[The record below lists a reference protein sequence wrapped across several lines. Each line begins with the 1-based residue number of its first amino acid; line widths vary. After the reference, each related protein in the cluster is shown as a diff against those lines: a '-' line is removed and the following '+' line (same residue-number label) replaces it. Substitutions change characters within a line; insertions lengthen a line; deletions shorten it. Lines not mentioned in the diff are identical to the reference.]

1 MKFLLF
7 PGRGIG
13 VKGPRKAKSFRT
25 NGGNGVFSLRPSE
38 KLQLANAKASWKR
51 TRFRPINEYSRIQ
64 ATFNERCN
72 LLALLR
78 TRSSCGFQLI
88 GPTIFDWHRDWQRA
102 ERDAIFGGRFHP
114 PISHISKLYGSFMD
128 FARRTCPPLL
138 LLLLLQLDFSLART
152 RLYQATRSCMPPS
165 SSRALCL
172 SVHSRFTKYSRRR
185 NTISDYFKII
195 SFETLRKRGARFL
208 NFARLRFLS
217 CPPVQPDKWIPG
229 ERRVLHKAGGTVLF
243 SKTSGATTGVVAC
256 SHRPLDERKT
266 RRSGYSR

>member
-102 ERDAIFGGRFHP
+102 ERDAIFGRGFTLLF
-114 PISHISKLYGSFMD
+114 PIFPSFMEALWILLVELALPSSSSSSSSWTFLSLGLAFIKPLARVCPLPRLVRSVYPSTRDSRNILDGETPFRIISKLF
-128 FARRTCPPLL
+128 
-138 LLLLLQLDFSLART
+138 
-152 RLYQATRSCMPPS
+152 RSK
-165 SSRALCL
+165 L
-172 SVHSRFTKYSRRR
+172 
-185 NTISDYFKII
+185 
-195 SFETLRKRGARFL
+195 
-208 NFARLRFLS
+208 
-217 CPPVQPDKWIPG
+217 
-229 ERRVLHKAGGTVLF
+229 
-243 SKTSGATTGVVAC
+243 
-256 SHRPLDERKT
+256 
-266 RRSGYSR
+266 